1 MCNLLIDIGKICH
14 AERNLKKNPK
24 LLEETFGSIRE
35 INLKKDENGPRTAYF
50 NHGVKI
56 KI

>member
-1 MCNLLIDIGKICH
+1 MSRRKKS
-14 AERNLKKNPK
+14 KKNPK